1 MCTEI
6 VSLFTIIKDAYLNY
20 TTFRWTVGIAD
31 YDENAIL
38 TPGSKLN
45 VHWVKHSIKDS
56 WFADPFI
63 LSETEDFIY
72 LLVEQ
77 VFYSN
82 NKGIISRL
90 KIGKRGWELL
100 AIEPII
106 EISTHLSFPAYF
118 RKNGKVYI
126 YPENTKTGKL
136 TLYEY
141 DESSGKAVPIRDISL
156 SPLADAVIWQMGDKK
171 VILATK
177 APNDNGRVLEAH
189 PFYETVSPE
198 KEGPMESISFP
209 ERIARNAGIPFEIDG
224 RFFRPAQNCERRYGE
239 CVIIQ
244 EVIQSEVGL
253 HFNEV
258 NRFYSPLPSYKVAF
272 HTFNVFEKKYI
283 AVDAE
288 GMRYGRLA
296 QFLYLLREKLR

>member
-1 MCTEI
+1 MRLR
-6 VSLFTIIKDAYLNY
+6 SFIKNAYLNI
-20 TTFRWTVGIAD
+20 TSFRWTVGIAD
-31 YDENAIL
+31 YDEKAIL

-45 VHWVKHSIKDS
+45 VHWVNHSIRDS

-82 NKGIISRL
+82 NKGIISKL
-90 KIGKRGWELL
+90 KIGKRDWKLIE
-100 AIEPII
+100 IEPVI

-118 RKNGKVYI
+118 REKGKVYI
-126 YPENTKTGKL
+126 YPESTKTGKL

-141 DESSGKAVPIRDISL
+141 DESTGKALPIRDLSL
-156 SPLADAVIWQMGDKK
+156 SPLADAVIWKMGDKK

-177 APNDNGRVLEAH
+177 APNDNGRVLEIH
-189 PFYETVSPE
+189 PYYETFSPE
-198 KEGPMESISFP
+198 IWEPLERVSFP
-209 ERIARNAGIPFEIDG
+209 ERIARNAGMPFGIEG
-224 RFFRPAQNCERRYGE
+224 RTFRPAQNCVRRYGE

-244 EVIQSEVGL
+244 EIIQSEAGL
-253 HFNEV
+253 QFKEI
-258 NRFYSPLPSYKVAF
+258 NRFYSPVPSHKVAF
-272 HTFNVFEKKYI
+272 HTFNVFDNKYI